1 MIRKT
6 PEQTALEREKVKSLY
21 LAIGQFMF
29 EFSQLEFTIRHLLG
43 EILEFKDTG
52 PDALFD
58 ILISPYD
65 FATLCNV
72 TKAVFMRVVRCEQS
86 DRDEIESIMNAA
98 LSLNSEDRL
107 PIAHGTWFI
116 GNEGHGARH
125 VSRGKLEM
133 KIRYPK
139 IADIDAAAQT
149 AATLRTRVV
158 KFIRGTIPPLPEAD

>member
-72 TKAVFMRVVRCEQS
+72 TKAVFMRGRRVA
-86 DRDEIESIMNAA
+86 NKA
-98 LSLNSEDRL
+98 
-107 PIAHGTWFI
+107 IATKS
-116 GNEGHGARH
+116 
-125 VSRGKLEM
+125 SRS
-133 KIRYPK
+133 
-139 IADIDAAAQT
+139 
-149 AATLRTRVV
+149 
-158 KFIRGTIPPLPEAD
+158 